1 MHLLFEEHH
10 YHDQG
15 LLREL
20 LSGSDINPQRTE
32 GGKALKLDYVGYFY
46 NDRLKD
52 IVCILPKVLMDEKG
66 RVCDQFTPEE
76 LMQRQEAQEGHRQLL
91 AFVHGFAVWM
101 YRAISV
107 YRDKHPDSDIAVS
120 SQITQM
126 GHGKKREQYTLLD
139 VILELQ
145 QFNRDHQDYITFVL
159 KNQHRGLNKIN
170 WTKTISK
177 SQAIIQN
184 NAPIYLNPVNKK
196 REVNFDEELLII
208 YYSILNYIHE
218 KYGFEVVMNV
228 NYDLITG
235 QRFEHYLNGFGKAR
249 LRAIKYKY
257 FDDRALQLWDLCM
270 AFFDAE
276 YKVMIHADTKDYLL
290 AHDFDRV
297 FEDMVDELIGD
308 EQVGNLKSQR
318 DNKQLDHLY
327 RYYGLTDHEDK
338 EKNTYYIG
346 DSKYYKRDA
355 QIGEESIAKQFTYAR
370 NLVQYNLDLFL
381 DNKASDTYQQY
392 RDEQTEGY
400 DIVPNFFISAKV
412 RDISNEGYKDSG
424 IEHQKVDGKTFHV
437 SRHFENRLFDR
448 DTILVAH
455 YDVNFLYVI
464 ALYGRN
470 NRSERDRWKDVV
482 RDKFRKEIREGLEK
496 EYEFYAMRSKVEGED
511 EGFLKENFKAVNGKV
526 FKAYGES
533 GPYSLALVKGDK
545 ENSGVK
551 SLLEKCFYIAAV
563 EKLGE
568 NPNDELDKL
577 GQTKKKSYCWEEN
590 VLLGC
595 VKSGEQQQWIE
606 EKELYNVRLEGR
618 EGRPGSVMPTIEM
631 MLVKRLVLY
640 TLNEHEGFGTLVG
653 EYVPKSKDMA
663 PLVYSKAQMLAFDYP
678 NPSSEQYL
686 VYEIEKENN
695 PKDAE
700 FWKNTICKKLEEQ
713 ADKGAPVLLKRGAEI
728 N

>member
-10 YHDQG
+10 YHDHR

-46 NDRLKD
+46 NDQLKD
-52 IVCILPKVLMDEKG
+52 IVCVLPKVLMDEDG
-66 RVCDQFTPEE
+66 MVCDNFTPEE
-76 LMQRQEAQEGHRQLL
+76 LMCKQQAQEGQSQLL

-107 YRDKHPDSDIAVS
+107 YREKHPDSDIAVS

-208 YYSILNYIHE
+208 YYSILAYIHE

-235 QRFEHYLNGFGKAR
+235 QRFEHYLNGYGKAR

-308 EQVGNLKSQR
+308 EQVGRLKSQR

-327 RYYGLTDHEDK
+327 RYYGLTDHDDK

-346 DSKYYKRDA
+346 DSKYYKRNA
-355 QIGEESIAKQFTYAR
+355 PIGEESIAKQFTYAR

-381 DNKASDTYQQY
+381 DNKTNDTYQQY
-392 RDEQTEGY
+392 AT
-400 DIVPNFFISAKV
+400 
-412 RDISNEGYKDSG
+412 
-424 IEHQKVDGKTFHV
+424 
-437 SRHFENRLFDR
+437 NRPR
-448 DTILVAH
+448 AT
-455 YDVNFLYVI
+455 
-464 ALYGRN
+464 
-470 NRSERDRWKDVV
+470 
-482 RDKFRKEIREGLEK
+482 
-496 EYEFYAMRSKVEGED
+496 
-511 EGFLKENFKAVNGKV
+511 
-526 FKAYGES
+526 
-533 GPYSLALVKGDK
+533 
-545 ENSGVK
+545 
-551 SLLEKCFYIAAV
+551 
-563 EKLGE
+563 
-568 NPNDELDKL
+568 
-577 GQTKKKSYCWEEN
+577 T
-590 VLLGC
+590 
-595 VKSGEQQQWIE
+595 
-606 EKELYNVRLEGR
+606 
-618 EGRPGSVMPTIEM
+618 
-631 MLVKRLVLY
+631 
-640 TLNEHEGFGTLVG
+640 
-653 EYVPKSKDMA
+653 
-663 PLVYSKAQMLAFDYP
+663 
-678 NPSSEQYL
+678 
-686 VYEIEKENN
+686 
-695 PKDAE
+695 
-700 FWKNTICKKLEEQ
+700 
-713 ADKGAPVLLKRGAEI
+713 
-728 N
+728 